1 MTAALPKKS
10 AKQKS
15 AKNQNWL
22 PGVAIAL
29 LGLGSAVLLQRPQL
43 AVLTRNADE
52 VTPEVLQQE
61 LVQTERNLALLK
73 QVPSLGF
80 RNLIADWA
88 FLQFLQYFGDD
99 AARARTNYA
108 LSPEFFEIVLD
119 RDPYFLDGYFFLS
132 GSSSMYAGKPDRTV
146 EIIERNLPRLGP
158 KLPDRAYYIW
168 RYKAID
174 ELLFLG
180 DSEAARQSFL
190 KAAEWAATY
199 DDAEGQS
206 IAASS
211 AQTAEYLKTNPD
223 SKAAQISAWT
233 MVLANALDEGA
244 QAVAVQRMQALGAT
258 LEPTSDGRFRIVLP
272 QEEAPGSV
280 EPSESAEPSESGEPS
295 DSAASSESAESTE
308 PEAAEAIAPAVSN
321 GASDGETTEA
331 PE

>member
-10 AKQKS
+10 ANKL
-15 AKNQNWL
+15 NWL
-22 PGVAIAL
+22 PGAAIAL
-29 LGLGSAVLLQRPQL
+29 LCLGSAILLQRPQL
-43 AVLTRNADE
+43 AALTRSADE

-61 LVQTERNLALLK
+61 LAQTERNLTLLK
-73 QVPSLGF
+73 RLPSLGF

-99 AARARTNYA
+99 AARDRTNYA

-146 EIIERNLPRLGP
+146 EIIERNLPRLSP
-158 KLPDRAYYIW
+158 KLPDRAYYVW
-168 RYKAID
+168 RYKAVD

-190 KAAEWAATY
+190 KAAEWAQAY
-199 DDAEGQS
+199 SDPEGQS

-211 AQTAEYLKTNPD
+211 LSTADYLKTNPD

-233 MVLANALDEGA
+233 MVLANALDDGA
-244 QAVAVQRMQALGAT
+244 KQVAVQRMQALGAT
-258 LEPTSDGRFRIVLP
+258 LEPTEDGRFRIILP
-272 QEEAPGSV
+272 EEEAPETSS
-280 EPSESAEPSESGEPS
+280 PSESSEAVETG
-295 DSAASSESAESTE
+295 AAT
-308 PEAAEAIAPAVSN
+308 PDVSN
-321 GASDGETTEA
+321 ESSDVEA
-331 PE
+331 TPPVE